1 MIEGPGDNRAH
12 LRKVGKEKNMT
23 VPQPSPTLLKPA
35 LPVGIIGYGAY
46 VPRYRLPA
54 REVARVWTGGKGGL
68 PIKEKAV
75 PGLDEDVITMSIEA
89 ARNAMKRARIDPHD
103 LRAVWVGSESHPYA
117 VKPTSTLVAEAIGAV
132 PNTQAADWE
141 FACKAGT
148 EAMVAAMGFVGSG
161 MARYAMAIG
170 MDTAQGKPG
179 DALEYTAGA
188 GGAAYILGLA
198 DEAAAV
204 INASYSYVTDTPDFW
219 RREYQKYPEHGM
231 RFTGEPAYFK
241 HISEAA
247 SALMQA
253 AGTTPKDYRWAV
265 FHQPNTKFPQR
276 VASQLGFTM
285 AQIEPGLLVPVIGNT
300 YAGAAM
306 IGLTATLDLAQ
317 PGDRILLVSFGSG
330 AGSDAFDIT
339 VTDSILERA
348 PLATMT
354 QEYIA
359 RRTEID
365 YATYVRYR
373 GKLQMK

>member
-1 MIEGPGDNRAH
+1 
-12 LRKVGKEKNMT
+12 MT
-23 VPQPSPTLLKPA
+23 TPHPQHSPTLLKPA
-35 LPVGIIGYGAY
+35 NPVGIIGYGAY

-54 REVARVWTGGKGGL
+54 KEVARVWTGKTGGL

-89 ARNAMKRARIDPHD
+89 ARNAMLRAQIDPQE

-148 EAMVAAMGFVGSG
+148 EAMVAAMGLVGSG
-161 MARYAMAIG
+161 MAHYAMAVG

-188 GGAAYILGLA
+188 GGAAYIVGPA
-198 DEAAAV
+198 EEALAV

-241 HISEAA
+241 HITEAA
-247 SALMQA
+247 KILMEA
-253 AGTTPKDYRWAV
+253 AGTTAKDYKWAV

-276 VASQLGFTM
+276 AAGMLGFSM
-285 AQIEPGLLVPVIGNT
+285 EQIEPGLLVPVIGNT

-306 IGLTATLDLAQ
+306 IGLTGILDIAQ
-317 PGDRILLVSFGSG
+317 PGERILMVSFGSG
-330 AGSDAFDIT
+330 AGSDAFDIL
-339 VTDSILERA
+339 VTEKLNERRERA
-348 PLATMT
+348 TKT

-365 YATYVRYR
+365 YASYVRFR
-373 GKLQMK
+373 GKLAMK

>member
-1 MIEGPGDNRAH
+1 
-12 LRKVGKEKNMT
+12 MT
-23 VPQPSPTLLKPA
+23 TPQSHSPTLLKPA
-35 LPVGIIGYGAY
+35 KPVGIVGYGAY

-54 REVARVWTGGKGGL
+54 KEVARVWTGGKGAGL

-89 ARNAMKRARIDPHD
+89 ARNAMKRAQIDPHE

-148 EAMVAAMGFVGSG
+148 EALVAAMGLVGSG
-161 MARYAMAIG
+161 MGHYAMAIG

-188 GGAAYILGLA
+188 GGGAYIVGPAEESL
-198 DEAAAV
+198 AV

-241 HISEAA
+241 HITMAATHMMEA
-247 SALMQA
+247 M
-253 AGTTPKDYRWAV
+253 GTTAKDYKWAI

-276 VASQLGFTM
+276 VAGQLGFTPE
-285 AQIEPGLLVPVIGNT
+285 QIAPGLLVPVIGNT
-300 YAGAAM
+300 YAGAAI

-317 PGDRILLVSFGSG
+317 PGDRILMVSFGSG

-339 VTDSILERA
+339 VTDKITERQS
-348 PLATMT
+348 LATKT

-365 YATYVRYR
+365 YATYVRFR
-373 GKLQMK
+373 GKLAMR